1 MGFVSTPDAAPTYVP
16 FRRSLIHL
24 AGDLLTRRP
33 GDRLPPGEEYQ
44 RRLGVGSGTFL
55 RALRALEELGAVAV
69 ESRGYR
75 GTVLAFRDVSAL
87 WRAAERGPVRVAFTP
102 PGAPDH
108 YGLAVGYIEE
118 LRLCGLPVSPMFA
131 WSGAVRGRWLTEGH
145 VDVAVMSLAA
155 ARSVQAIEPK
165 IAVRDGSPVAYY
177 GFDQVVVVSTATAG
191 TSGRSETGLRVGVD
205 NSSPDH
211 VALTQREFADVDG
224 VEWVQCRFRD
234 VPAQILAG
242 QIDAGVW
249 HRIDAPISPELAG
262 LVVRSR
268 RSDGR
273 PMVESETAA
282 WCYRKDA
289 ADIEAVIDLVDVE
302 HVRATQDEVMAM
314 DRMDVIQTRLW
325 APALSEGAE

>member
-1 MGFVSTPDAAPTYVP
+1 MTCVSTADAAPTYIP
-16 FRRSLIHL
+16 FRRTLIHL

-44 RRLGVGSGTFL
+44 RQLGVGSGTFL
-55 RALRALEELGAVAV
+55 RALRTLEELGAVAV

-75 GTVLAFRDVSAL
+75 GTVLVSRDVSAL
-87 WRAAERGPVRVAFTP
+87 WRTAERAPVRVAFTP

-108 YGLAVGYIEE
+108 YGLAVGCIEE
-118 LRLCGLPVSPMFA
+118 LRRCGLTVNPMFA

-165 IAVRDGSPVAYY
+165 IAVRDASPVAYY
-177 GFDQVVVVSTATAG
+177 ASGEVVVVSAAAAG
-191 TSGRSETGLRVGVD
+191 TRLRVGVD

-211 VALTQREFADVDG
+211 IALTQREFADVDG

-234 VPAQILAG
+234 VPAQILTG

-262 LVVRSR
+262 LVVRAR
-268 RSDGR
+268 KLDGKS
-273 PMVESETAA
+273 MSESETAA
-282 WCYRKDA
+282 WCYPEDA
-289 ADIEAVIDLVDVE
+289 ADIEAVIDMVDVE
-302 HVRATQDEVMAM
+302 RVRATQDEVMAM

-325 APALSEGAE
+325 AP